1 LDPFFIFFS
10 SGCDIGS
17 VLAGCCKKGE
27 GFRGWRMCGGLR
39 DSLTWWEGHVK
50 LLLGIQRDFQI
61 AGVLQK
67 RERGFFGGVEEVVVT
82 IQLDLVGGSWW
93 EGRVKL
99 VTCSPKK
106 ESC

>member
-1 LDPFFIFFS
+1 
-10 SGCDIGS
+10 
-17 VLAGCCKKGE
+17 
-27 GFRGWRMCGGLR
+27 
-39 DSLTWWEGHVK
+39 VK

-82 IQLDLVGGSWW
+82 IQLDLVGGSGW